1 MKRKIVQ
8 IDESLCDGCGQ
19 CVPACA
25 EGAIQIID
33 GKARLI
39 SDQYCDGL
47 GACLGE
53 CPQGAITVIERDADE
68 FDEEAVARHLQNQ
81 NAEPQPRQQQAPPP
95 AHGCPASRILSF
107 PEQQEVLSQGP
118 RGTKAGPAHVPES
131 KLRQWPVQLHLLSP
145 KAPYFDNADLLICA
159 DCVPFAM
166 GDFHNSLLNGHALA
180 IACPKLDDTR
190 FYGEKLAGIFAQ
202 NNIRSITIAIMEVPC
217 CSGLVQLVTDA
228 LKTSGKKI
236 NADVKVL
243 TLRGQIKTERS

>member
-1 MKRKIVQ
+1 MKRNIVQ

-19 CVPACA
+19 CVTACA

-53 CPQGAITVIERDADE
+53 CPQGAITVIERDAQA

-81 NAEPQPRQQQAPPP
+81 NAEPEPQPQPASPPFS
-95 AHGCPASRILSF
+95 GCPGSRILSF
-107 PEQQEVLSQGP
+107 PEQQEKPSQGP
-118 RGTKAGPAHVPES
+118 APVPKS

-166 GDFHNSLLNGHALA
+166 GDFHNTLLNGHALA

-190 FYGEKLAGIFAQ
+190 FYIEKLAGIFAQ
-202 NNIRSITIAIMEVPC
+202 NDIRSITIAIMEVPC
-217 CSGLVQLVTDA
+217 CSGLVRLVDEA
-228 LKTSGKKI
+228 LKSSGKTI
-236 NADVKVL
+236 DVNVKVL
-243 TLRGQIKTERS
+243 TLQGSDQETVG